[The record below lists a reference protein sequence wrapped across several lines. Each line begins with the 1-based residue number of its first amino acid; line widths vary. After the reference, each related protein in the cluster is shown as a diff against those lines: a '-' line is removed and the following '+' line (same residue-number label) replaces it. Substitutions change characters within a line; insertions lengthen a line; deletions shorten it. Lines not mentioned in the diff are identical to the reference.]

1 MNSRLIGTRV
11 GMKSS
16 IVSSPR
22 SSRESSREREIVLE
36 DWSGIHDQ
44 TDNKQE
50 PERQFKNGI
59 SALSNL
65 YEDWKNLKTIWK
77 DNHAWPVF
85 YSTVVASILLLV
97 FGIALGYASPAIPDL
112 QTDDKDT
119 SINDTST
126 IFSALVPFGAVV
138 SGPIVGIFL
147 DAFGRH
153 VTLMICVIPFTIGWL
168 LIMLTRLVNGY
179 AFLPMLYAG
188 RFFTGF
194 GLGWA
199 NAGVPCYVAE
209 LSPSALRGLF
219 GGGFYSVFMT
229 AGIFLIQLC
238 GVIPGATYYWLPI
251 VPLITLLIYVVFM
264 PFTKETPRWLVKA
277 RRIEEAQSVLLWLRG
292 NNYDVDK
299 ELNEINEQI
308 SKSKK
313 QNIFKK
319 FRHRSTF
326 YPLVLG
332 CCLTSLAQLSGMTA
346 LGFYSQ
352 VIFRDVKSLKDSAA
366 LLAALCVGGA
376 QLAGAIVFLLFVD
389 KLGRRKVLLFGAMA
403 MSVST
408 AIMGVYYIFNSTP
421 YCHPKY
427 ESNGCVDTLA
437 PLTIVGISA
446 FCFSFAAAW
455 SGVPYLV
462 AAELLPLHARGAGV
476 GVVTC
481 AGWLGATILLLA
493 YEPYQELVNPWGAF
507 FTFSLITF
515 IAFLFVYKFIPETKG
530 KTLEEIQCFFHK
542 RKKELLN
549 VGSNPD
555 PVTNYGTYLNETTS
569 EASYST

>member
-1 MNSRLIGTRV
+1 MLR
-11 GMKSS
+11 
-16 IVSSPR
+16 
-22 SSRESSREREIVLE
+22 
-36 DWSGIHDQ
+36 
-44 TDNKQE
+44 
-50 PERQFKNGI
+50 
-59 SALSNL
+59 ALKFAL
-65 YEDWKNLKTIWK
+65 PL
-77 DNHAWPVF
+77 P
-85 YSTVVASILLLV
+85 ILLLR
-97 FGIALGYASPAIPDL
+97 P
-112 QTDDKDT
+112 
-119 SINDTST
+119 
-126 IFSALVPFGAVV
+126 
-138 SGPIVGIFL
+138 
-147 DAFGRH
+147 
-153 VTLMICVIPFTIGWL
+153 W
-168 LIMLTRLVNGY
+168 
-179 AFLPMLYAG
+179 
-188 RFFTGF
+188 
-194 GLGWA
+194 
-199 NAGVPCYVAE
+199 
-209 LSPSALRGLF
+209 F
-219 GGGFYSVFMT
+219 GGGFFGIFMT
-229 AGIFLIQLC
+229 AGVFLIQLC
-238 GVIPGATYYWLPI
+238 AVIPGATYYWLPV

-277 RRIEEAQSVLLWLRG
+277 RRTEEAQLVLSWLRG

-332 CCLTSLAQLSGMTA
+332 CCLASLPQLGGLTA
-346 LGFYSQ
+346 FGFYSQ

-376 QLAGAIVFLLFVD
+376 QLAGAIVFLLFVA
-389 KLGRRKVLLFGAMA
+389 KLGRRKVLLFGAIA

-408 AIMGVYYIFNSTP
+408 AIIGIYYVFNSKP

-437 PLTIVGISA
+437 PLTIIGMSA
-446 FCFSFAAAW
+446 FFFSFAAAW

-481 AGWLGATILLLA
+481 ASWLGATILLLA
-493 YEPYQELVNPWGAF
+493 YEPYQELVNPWGTF